1 MFCLESTVR
10 QLRVMKQMLKFL
22 SVDTGQL
29 HGPGVDRK
37 ICEIVLKYFG
47 VEVCVCVFPRVS
59 SSQSWGGGERGE
71 REGGYGGWGN
81 I

>member
-1 MFCLESTVR
+1 MFCIESTVR

-47 VEVCVCVFPRVS
+47 VEVCVCVLIPKGLFKSVM
-59 SSQSWGGGERGE
+59 GGG
-71 REGGYGGWGN
+71 
-81 I
+81 